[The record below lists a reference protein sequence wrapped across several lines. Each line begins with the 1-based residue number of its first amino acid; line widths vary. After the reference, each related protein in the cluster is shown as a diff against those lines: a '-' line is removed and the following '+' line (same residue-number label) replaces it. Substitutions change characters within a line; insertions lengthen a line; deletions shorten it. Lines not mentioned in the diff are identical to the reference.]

1 MSLSVVILAAGK
13 GTRMQSRLPKVLHP
27 IAGRPML
34 QHVLH
39 TARQLEPTA
48 LAVVIGSGDDVR
60 SALDGSLNALPPQ
73 VVVQAEQLGTGHAVA
88 QARDAIAGRAATVLV
103 LYGDTPLLTE
113 TTLRRLAET
122 HNREGATITLLTTR
136 IADPALRPNGRVVRD
151 AEGAIVGIVEAP
163 EATAEQRQIDEC
175 NMGIYAFRDDWLW
188 PALAQIRP
196 SAVKGEI
203 YLTALIGQAIE
214 AGQRVSSVETA
225 DTSETLGV
233 DTRPLLAEAEAALRK
248 RLARFWQGRGVTIV
262 DPNTTYIDVGVNI
275 GPDTTVFPS
284 THLLGQTSIGVGC
297 RIGPNAIV
305 RNARLGDGCQVE
317 MAVVD
322 GVEVAAQAVV
332 GPFVHLTPTATASS
346 PTPPATVLRGG

>member
-1 MSLSVVILAAGK
+1 MPLSVVILAAGK
-13 GTRMQSRLPKVLHP
+13 GTRMKSRLPKVLHP

-48 LAVVIGSGDDVR
+48 LAVVVGAGDDVR
-60 SALDGSLNALPPQ
+60 AALNGEPDRPRPH
-73 VVVQAEQLGTGHAVA
+73 VVVQAEQRGTGHAVA
-88 QARDAIAGRAATVLV
+88 VARDAVAGRAETVLV
-103 LYGDTPLLTE
+103 LYGDTPLLTAE
-113 TTLRRLAET
+113 TLRRLAET
-122 HNREGATITLLTTR
+122 HEREGATITLLTTR

-151 AEGAIVGIVEAP
+151 AQGAIVGIVEAP
-163 EATAEQRQIDEC
+163 EATPEQREIDEC

-188 PALAQIRP
+188 PALERIQP

-203 YLTALIGQAIE
+203 YLTALIGQAIA

-233 DTRPLLAEAEAALRK
+233 DTRTLLAEAEAVLRR
-248 RLARFWQGRGVTIV
+248 RLARFWQTHGVTIV
-262 DPNTTYIDVGVNI
+262 DPNTTYIDVGVSI
-275 GPDTTVFPS
+275 GPDTAVFPS
-284 THLLGQTSIGVGC
+284 THLQGQTVIGAGC
-297 RIGPNAIV
+297 RVGPNAIV

-332 GPFVHLTPTATASS
+332 GPFVHLTPTA
-346 PTPPATVLRGG
+346 PPS

>member
-1 MSLSVVILAAGK
+1 MPFSVVILAAGK

-39 TARQLEPTA
+39 TARLLQPTA
-48 LAVVIGSGDDVR
+48 LAVVVGAGDDVR
-60 SALDGSLNALPPQ
+60 AALGNDADGPPPQ

-88 QARDAIAGRAATVLV
+88 QARAALAGRAETVLV

-113 TTLRRLAET
+113 ATLRRLAET
-122 HNREGATITLLTTR
+122 HTREGATITLLTTR
-136 IADPALRPNGRVVRD
+136 IADPALRPNGRVVRNAD
-151 AEGAIVGIVEAP
+151 GAIVGIVEAP
-163 EATAEQRQIDEC
+163 EATPAQRAIDEC

-188 PALAQIRP
+188 PALERVEP

-203 YLTALIGQAIE
+203 YLTTLIGQAIA
-214 AGQRVSSVETA
+214 AGRRVSSVETA

-233 DTRPLLAEAEAALRK
+233 DTRALLAEAEAALRR
-248 RLARFWQGRGVTIV
+248 RLTRHWQARGVTIV
-262 DPNTTYIDVGVNI
+262 DPNTTYIDVGVSI
-275 GPDTTVFPS
+275 GPDTTLFPS
-284 THLLGQTSIGVGC
+284 THLQGQTSVGAGC
-297 RIGPNAIV
+297 RIGPQAIV
-305 RNARLGDGCQVE
+305 RDARLGDGCRVE

-332 GPFVHLTPTATASS
+332 GPFTHLTPTA
-346 PTPPATVLRGG
+346 PPS

>member
-13 GTRMQSRLPKVLHP
+13 GTRMLSRLPKVLHP

-48 LAVVIGSGDDVR
+48 LTVVVGAGDDVR
-60 SALDGSLNALPPQ
+60 SALDSDAQGARPQ
-73 VVVQAEQLGTGHAVA
+73 IVVQAEQRGTGHAVA
-88 QARDAIAGRAATVLV
+88 QARDAVAGRAATVLV
-103 LYGDTPLLTE
+103 LYGDTPLLTA

-122 HNREGATITLLTTR
+122 HLRTGATITLLTTR
-136 IADPALRPNGRVVRD
+136 IADPTLRPNGRVVRD
-151 AEGAIVGIVEAP
+151 TDGAIVGIVEAP
-163 EATAEQRQIDEC
+163 EATPAQREIDEC

-188 PALAQIRP
+188 PALADIRP

-233 DTRPLLAEAEAALRK
+233 DTRALLAEAEAVLRK

-262 DPNTTYIDVGVNI
+262 DPNTTYIDVDVNI
-275 GPDTTVFPS
+275 GPDTTLFPS
-284 THLLGQTSIGVGC
+284 THLQGQTSIGAGC

-305 RNARLGDGCQVE
+305 RSARLGDGSQVE
-317 MAVVD
+317 MAVVE

-332 GPFVHLTPTATASS
+332 GPFMHLTPTSTAS
-346 PTPPATVLRGG
+346 